1 MTDLEAA
8 IDAIDN
14 QLDSILNPLVL
25 DETVTK
31 IAYGTKWRRGEKPDP
46 PFLQIVYDEAVIDE
60 TGSTGRR
67 EYWKQPIKIG
77 STVKNTDDPK
87 EGFRE
92 ARRIVSKAR
101 NLLLADR
108 QFGIPE
114 IVRTVE
120 STKIVTVPFPF
131 GDKTSLYG
139 AGTVLNVF
147 FMIDNK

>member
-1 MTDLEAA
+1 MTDLENA
-8 IDAIDN
+8 IDAIDI

-25 DETVTK
+25 DEIITT
-31 IAYGTKWRRGEKPDP
+31 IAYGTKWREKPDP
-46 PFLQIVYDEAVIDE
+46 PFLQTVYDTADINE

-67 EYWKQPIKIG
+67 EYWNQPIKVG

-101 NLLLADR
+101 NLLLAER
-108 QFGIPE
+108 QLGIPE

-120 STKIVTVPFPF
+120 SSKIVTVPFPF
-131 GDKTSLYG
+131 GGKTSLYG
-139 AGTVLNVF
+139 AGTTLNIF